1 MKKAVI
7 IGCGNIGFAT
17 IQRLTSEGYEIV
29 AFDLR
34 EPEYLTSFIKTNQNV
49 SYRPVN
55 ASDEISVYK
64 AFSVFSKNEID
75 LVVST
80 VGLSVQCSPIS
91 DYDTY
96 AKVIDINVFGNII
109 PIKCLVNNGYVR
121 SGSRI
126 VVIGSTSG
134 HFAGIDLNPYAV
146 SKWILV
152 NVCSSLNI
160 ELQSRGISLEV
171 VNPRSIKNV
180 HSDVFKSSNGVGVD
194 SVVNQVVNGGGYQS
208 FIPKYYSIFHFLERC
223 CSWTFDLAVG
233 LKPHFFRKRNYKDKI
248 ESVMITGASSGL
260 GASLAKRYAGSCNE
274 LFLVA
279 RSIQKLDQMKL
290 ELESKYQCKV
300 NTIKAD
306 LSDNNSISQ
315 ILSAIQDKKIDLLVN
330 NAGYQVQGSVLDVD
344 TETYRESIL
353 VNCLSHIHLT
363 SELLKRD
370 DKPLCI
376 ANVMSTTAVS
386 GRRNLAVYSSP
397 KAGLWA
403 WTKVLRRHYGKATNV
418 IEVIPATFKSSL
430 GSKGIKVQ
438 SSGGDENDTKNKSI
452 ISSSKYGYDSD
463 DVSAIIYNGIKKR
476 KDKIF
481 IPSAKVKIF
490 IMIEAICPGLFRKMF
505 S

>member
-1 MKKAVI
+1 MKKAIV
-7 IGCGNIGFAT
+7 IGCGNIGFST
-17 IQRLTSEGYEIV
+17 IQRLTTEGYDII
-29 AFDLR
+29 AFDLK
-34 EPEYLTSFIKTNQNV
+34 EPEYLTSYIEANQNV
-49 SYRPVN
+49 SYRQIN
-55 ASDEISVYK
+55 ANDEKSVDE
-64 AFSVFSKNEID
+64 AFSVLDKNEID

-80 VGLSVQCSPIS
+80 VGLNAQCSPIS
-91 DYDTY
+91 DYETY
-96 AKVIDINVFGNII
+96 ARVIDINVFGNII

-180 HSDVFKSSNGVGVD
+180 HSDVFKSSGGIGVD
-194 SVVNQVVNGGGYQS
+194 SVVNQIVNGGGYQS
-208 FIPKYYSIFHFLERC
+208 FVPKYYSIFHLLERC

-233 LKPHFFRKRNYKDKI
+233 LKPHFLRKRNYKGKI

-260 GASLAKRYAGSCNE
+260 GASLAKRYADSCNE

-279 RSIQKLDQMKL
+279 RSIQKLEQMKL
-290 ELESKYQCKV
+290 DLESKYQCKV

-306 LSDNNSISQ
+306 LSESSSISQ
-315 ILSAIQDKKIDLLVN
+315 ILSAIKGKKIDLLIN

-344 TETYRESIL
+344 TETYRESIM

-370 DKPLCI
+370 DKPQCI
-376 ANVMSTTAVS
+376 ANILSTTAVS

-403 WTKVLRRHYGKATNV
+403 WTKVLRRHYGKAINV

-430 GSKGIKVQ
+430 GSKGTKVQ
-438 SSGGDENDTKNKSI
+438 SLGDDRDTKNKSI
-452 ISSSKYGYDSD
+452 IRSSKYGYDSD

-481 IPSAKVKIF
+481 IPSAKVKLF

-505 S
+505 R